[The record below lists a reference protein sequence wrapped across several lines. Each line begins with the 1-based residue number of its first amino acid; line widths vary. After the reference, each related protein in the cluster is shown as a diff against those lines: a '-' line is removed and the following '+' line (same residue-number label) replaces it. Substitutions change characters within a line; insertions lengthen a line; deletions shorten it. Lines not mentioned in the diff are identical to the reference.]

1 MSVNVFEFLLV
12 IVSIVLGLGITELLA
27 GLVRILR
34 GELVAGRLHALWMF
48 VVFQLQVQLAWGLWG
63 LRSKA
68 EWQYP
73 EFLLLLLAPVLLYL
87 AAAVIFPS
95 IGTDAS
101 LDSHLMRRRRP
112 FFLLLTGYVFV
123 AGLFSWL
130 LFGED
135 LTLASAVIRLPALA
149 ILATLAITEKSR
161 VHLLL
166 GLVVLA
172 LQFWFTYVFTFV
184 VGATAAI
191 A

>member
-1 MSVNVFEFLLV
+1 MNVFEFLLV
-12 IVSIVLGLGITELLA
+12 IVSILLGLGITELLA
-27 GLVRILR
+27 GFVRILR
-34 GELVAGRLHALWMF
+34 GELAAGKLHSLWMF
-48 VVFQLQVQLAWGLWG
+48 VIFQLQVQLAWGLWG
-63 LRSKA
+63 LRSKV

-95 IGTDAS
+95 GGSAES
-101 LDSHLMRRRRP
+101 LDAHLMRRRRP
-112 FFLLLTGYVFV
+112 FFLLLTAYVLI

-130 LFGED
+130 LFDED
-135 LTLASAVIRLPALA
+135 LTLASVLIRLPAVA
-149 ILATLAITEKSR
+149 ILLSLATTEKR
-161 VHLLL
+161 WLHFLL

-184 VGATAAI
+184 VGAAPAA

>member
-48 VVFQLQVQLAWGLWG
+48 VILQLQVQLAWGLWG
-63 LRSKA
+63 LRSKV

-87 AAAVIFPS
+87 AAAVIFP
-95 IGTDAS
+95 GVETAERLDA
-101 LDSHLMRRRRP
+101 HLIRRRRP
-112 FFLLLTGYVFV
+112 LFLLLTGYLIV
-123 AGLFSWL
+123 AALFSWV
-130 LFGED
+130 LFDED
-135 LTLASAVIRLPALA
+135 LTLTAAIIRLPAIA
-149 ILATLAITEKSR
+149 ILATLAITERPR
-161 VHLLL
+161 VHLVL

-172 LQFWFTYVFTFV
+172 LQFWFIYVFTFV
-184 VGATAAI
+184 VDATAATV
-191 A
+191 

>member
-1 MSVNVFEFLLV
+1 MNVFEFLLV

-34 GELVAGRLHALWMF
+34 GELVPGKLHALWML
-48 VVFQLQVQLAWGLWG
+48 VIFQLQVQLAWGLWG

-87 AAAVIFPS
+87 AAAVIFPNVEVDE
-95 IGTDAS
+95 G
-101 LDSHLMRRRRP
+101 LDSHLIRRRRP
-112 FFLLLTGYVFV
+112 FFLLLTGYVIV

-130 LFGED
+130 LFDED
-135 LTLASAVIRLPALA
+135 LTLTSAVIRLPAVA
-149 ILATLAITEKSR
+149 ILATLAITGRPR
-161 VHLLL
+161 VHLVLAL
-166 GLVVLA
+166 AVLA
-172 LQFWFTYVFTFV
+172 LQLWFTYAFTFV
-184 VGATAAI
+184 VGATAAD